1 MKVSTIIAILGSFVV
16 MVLAFANLGQY
27 LIFGVSPAW
36 TAFLLLMLIAGA
48 VGALPGLMITLMTG
62 KRRDH

>member
-27 LIFGVSPAW
+27 LIFGASPARI
-36 TAFLLLMLIAGA
+36 AFLLLMLIAGA
-48 VGALPGLMITLMTG
+48 VGALPGLMIGLLAG
-62 KRRDH
+62 NKKR